1 MAIKIKICG
10 LTSLDDVLTV
20 ADLGAD
26 YIGFIFYE
34 KSPRCN
40 RPEEVARIL
49 SKYNGASVPVA
60 VFVNA
65 SEETILE
72 TLHQTGIRVVQLHG
86 VESLSLIAPLKRRLY
101 HVIQSVAVK
110 DKNSFEEIRKY
121 TPDRFLLDTWHPLL
135 KGGTGKT
142 FDWDCLK
149 ENKEFVKETIVA
161 GGVNTENISKL
172 LEEYSPWGV
181 DISSGVEMAPGK
193 KDPLKLQQLFK
204 KVESYR

>member
-1 MAIKIKICG
+1 MALKIKICG

-20 ADLGAD
+20 ADFGAD
-26 YIGFIFYE
+26 YIGFVFYE

-65 SEETILE
+65 SEEIIVE

-86 VESLSLIAPLKRRLY
+86 AESLSLIEPLKKRLY
-101 HVIQSVAVK
+101 HVIQAIPVR
-110 DKNSFEEIRKY
+110 DKNSLEEIKKY
-121 TPDRFLLDTWHPLL
+121 APDRFLLDTWHPTL

-142 FDWDCLK
+142 FDWGFFKD
-149 ENKEFVKETIVA
+149 NKEFVKKTMIA
-161 GGVNTENISKL
+161 GGLNAENIGKL

-181 DISSGVEMAPGK
+181 DISSGVETAPGK

>member
-1 MAIKIKICG
+1 MALKIKICG

-40 RPEEVARIL
+40 KPEEVARIL
-49 SKYNGASVPVA
+49 SKYNGSSVPVA

-65 SEETILE
+65 PEETILE
-72 TLHQTGIRVVQLHG
+72 ILHQTGIRVVQLHG
-86 VESLSLIAPLKRRLY
+86 AESLSLIEPLKKRRY
-101 HVIQSVAVK
+101 HVFQAVAVK
-110 DKNSFEEIRKY
+110 DKNSFEEVRKY
-121 TPDRFLLDTWHPLL
+121 VPDRFLLDAWHPIL

-149 ENKEFVKETIVA
+149 ENIEFVEKAIIA
-161 GGVNTENISKL
+161 GGLNPENINKL

-204 KVESYR
+204 RVESYR

>member
-10 LTSLDDVLTV
+10 LTSLDDVLTA

-40 RPEEVARIL
+40 RPEEAARIL

-65 SEETILE
+65 SEKIILE
-72 TLHQTGIRVVQLHG
+72 ILHQTGIRVVQLHG
-86 VESLSLIAPLKRRLY
+86 AESASLIEPLKKRGY
-101 HVIQSVAVK
+101 HVIQAFAVK
-110 DKNSFEEIRKY
+110 DQNCFEGIKKY
-121 TPDRFLLDTWHPLL
+121 APDRFLLDTWHPAL
-135 KGGTGKT
+135 KGGTGKS
-142 FDWDCLK
+142 FDWDFLK
-149 ENKEFVKETIVA
+149 ENKDFVKNSFIA
-161 GGVNTENISKL
+161 GGINAENISIL

-181 DISSGVEMAPGK
+181 DISSGVEMSPGK
-193 KDPLKLQQLFK
+193 KDPVKLHQLFK
-204 KVESYR
+204 KVEPYR